1 MMNLLSASIKN
12 TALVIPLGAALN
24 ASRDAAFTG
33 LIHAGAG
40 DGVHLD
46 LVMYSGRLIRA
57 YLFRTHTRPEYLP
70 ESQLPP
76 YSETFEN
83 LPAAQ
88 VKLPVY
94 ALRLVMLFSESA
106 GEGDVRQLPTNE
118 LVSLLPIWQGLQ
130 ASSLVSFHWSGA
142 DALLFLPGGG
152 SYARHAAFIARE
164 KVEQEIIPA
173 IEMWEEPTCRLMR
186 HVAIPDTPAWRE
198 FHLCL
203 AFTVIANTFLARYEQ
218 FGGRPVIN
226 DLSNQLNE
234 VVQEQGWNIG
244 FSGANVFDRQLY
256 ADEQQAARVYRALL
270 RAMFSHAEAVLG
282 APRTESLFR
291 MIISQS
297 DAAVRT
303 CARDFAL
310 LPENALVGGD

>member
-1 MMNLLSASIKN
+1 M
-12 TALVIPLGAALN
+12 PLGAALS

-33 LIHAGAG
+33 LIHAGAE

-57 YLFRTHTRPEYLP
+57 YLFRTRTRPESLA

-76 YSETFEN
+76 HLEAFEN
-83 LPAAQ
+83 LPVTQ

-94 ALRLVMLFSESA
+94 ALRLVMLFAESA
-106 GEGDVRQLPTNE
+106 GEGDVRELPTNE
-118 LVSLLPIWQGLQ
+118 LVSLLPVWQGLQ
-130 ASSLVSFHWSGA
+130 ASSLVSFHWSSA
-142 DALLFLPGGG
+142 NALLFLPGGG
-152 SYARHAAFIARE
+152 SYARHAAFISRE

-173 IEMWEEPTCRLMR
+173 IEMWEEPTCRLIR
-186 HVAIPDTPAWRE
+186 HVVIPDTPAWRE

-203 AFTVIANTFLARYEQ
+203 SFTLIANAFLARYEQ

-244 FSGANVFDRQLY
+244 FAGARVFDRQLY
-256 ADEQQAARVYRALL
+256 LDEQQAARVYRALL
-270 RAMFSHAEAVLG
+270 CAIFSHSEAVLG
-282 APRTESLFR
+282 TPRTTSLFR
-291 MIISQS
+291 AIISQH
-297 DAAVRT
+297 DAVVRT
-303 CARDFAL
+303 YAQAFTL
-310 LPENALVGGD
+310 LPESVLAGGD